1 MDMRLQ
7 AIGHLNDLAADSNR
21 NPLETLPLSQQLRIE
36 KEILFGKRPKK
47 PRGRVKRLTT
57 AQMYTIAEHA
67 ADITARAFGISILA
81 IHQEQGLARYLAI
94 TLCYL
99 HNGFTKQDCSF
110 IFNCGHKLPIIA
122 ARVVEDRAIID
133 PDFRTLYRNL
143 IQESKQHE

>member
-1 MDMRLQ
+1 MRLQ
-7 AIGHLNDLAADSNR
+7 AIGHIYDLAADSNR

-36 KEILFGKRPKK
+36 KEILFGNRPKK
-47 PRGRVKRLTT
+47 PRGRVKRLTP
-57 AQMYTIAEHA
+57 AELYAITERA
-67 ADITARAFGISILA
+67 ADLTARAFGVEINA
-81 IHQEQGLARYLAI
+81 IYQQQGMPRYVAM

-110 IFNCGHKLPIIA
+110 MFNCGHKLPIIA

-133 PDFRTLYRNL
+133 PDFRTLYRHL